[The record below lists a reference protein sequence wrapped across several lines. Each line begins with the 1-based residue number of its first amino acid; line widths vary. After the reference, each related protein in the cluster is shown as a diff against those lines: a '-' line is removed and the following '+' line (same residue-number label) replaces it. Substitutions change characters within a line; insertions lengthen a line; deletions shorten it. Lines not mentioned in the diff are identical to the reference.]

1 MKHNYAVVGL
11 LLAVVVLTRFV
22 VNAQQ
27 APTRWE
33 YGELSITSGNVAGTV
48 ETVIFWD
55 NPGVI
60 SVAQE
65 GGENG
70 WRAVM
75 EDMGNQLGCVLA
87 GTATLLSCLGSD
99 EWELVTLFVVTLP
112 PAGWTNTYV
121 LKRPAR

>member
-1 MKHNYAVVGL
+1 MKRNYAVVGL
-11 LLAVVVLTRFV
+11 LLAVGVLTGFV

-33 YGELSITSGNVAGTV
+33 YGELSITAGNVAGTV
-48 ETVIFWD
+48 ETVLVWD

-60 SVAQE
+60 MLARE
-65 GGENG
+65 GGENS
-70 WRAVM
+70 WRSVM
-75 EDMGNQLGCVLA
+75 EDMGSQLGCALA

-99 EWELVTLFVVTLP
+99 EWELVTLYVVTLP